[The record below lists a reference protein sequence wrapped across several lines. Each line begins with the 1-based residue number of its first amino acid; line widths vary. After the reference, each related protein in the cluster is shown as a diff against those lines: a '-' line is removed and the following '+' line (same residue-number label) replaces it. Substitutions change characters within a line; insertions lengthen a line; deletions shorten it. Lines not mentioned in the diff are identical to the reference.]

1 MCGQSIKDST
11 VGIVGFGRIGQE
23 VAKRL
28 LPFRPKRLIF
38 SNRSERTEDAK
49 RIGAEQC
56 TFDELLNDSDFVILT
71 CAATPDT
78 INLISAASLSKMK
91 SNAVLIN
98 TSRGTL
104 VNQTDLYDFLKT
116 NRIRA
121 AGLDV
126 TAPEPLPLDSPLLT
140 LSNCIVLPHIGSAD
154 VDTRM
159 EMSRITACNILAGL
173 KGVKMIAEL

>member
-1 MCGQSIKDST
+1 MKNPVIT
-11 VGIVGFGRIGQE
+11 
-23 VAKRL
+23 VAKRII
-28 LPFRPKRLIF
+28 PFRPKRLIF
-38 SNRSERTEDAK
+38 SNRSERSDEAK

-56 TFDELLNDSDFVILT
+56 TFDELLHSSDFIILT

-78 INLISAASLSKMK
+78 INMINATSLGKMK

-98 TSRGTL
+98 TSRGSL
-104 VNQTDLYDFLKT
+104 VDQTDLFDFLKT

-126 TAPEPLPLDSPLLT
+126 TTPEPLPLDSPLLT
-140 LSNCIVLPHIGSAD
+140 LSNCVILPHVGSAD

-159 EMSRITACNILAGL
+159 EMCRITACNILAGL